1 MRLQILPARLFIII
15 YLHWSGGDFR
25 FDLLQPMQL
34 SVIIVNYN
42 VKYFLEQC
50 LLSVQKAVEGIDAEV
65 FVVDN
70 ASSDGSREY
79 LEPKFTNIHFD
90 WNKENVGFGKACN
103 QALKQANGD
112 FVLFLN
118 PDTVVPE
125 DCFTACFSF
134 FQQTPDA
141 GAIGIRMLDGSGMFL
156 PESKRSF
163 PSPLT
168 SFYKLSGLSF
178 LFPHSKTFGRYHL
191 GYLDEHKNHA
201 VDVLAGAFM
210 MIRKEVLAQT
220 GGFDESF
227 FMYGEDV
234 DLSYRIQ
241 KTKNKNYYF
250 SDRSILHFKGESTK
264 KSSVNY
270 VRMFYDAMSLFVR
283 KHYSS
288 SRAGVFSSLINAA
301 IWARA
306 LMSLLK
312 RFIQRVGLPLLDA
325 VLIFLSYMLAKFVWT
340 NYIRPEIVYMNKLL
354 WISFVV
360 FSFLFLLVSYYTG
373 LYEQK
378 FRYKNL
384 WQSSFISI
392 LIILAV
398 YSLLPEEYRFSRGLV
413 LLGAMYSYLFLYL
426 WRRILLYADILEK
439 AIDED
444 DYFSLVAG
452 TESDLIK
459 VNNLLHLHGRSQTIQ
474 GFVSPLN
481 EPKSLGRLDELQQLL
496 QNTPANELILC
507 QSKDLSFAQII
518 TLYEQTG
525 KRVKLRL
532 HAQHSESIIGSDSKN
547 EAGEVLHRQKLQL
560 SEEVNLRL
568 KRLIDVSTSA
578 LFLLS
583 FPLHFIINRH
593 ALSLL
598 QHSLA
603 VFTGRKTWVGFSTSR
618 QHLPTLPASVLGP
631 AGQPHHSS
639 QLKEEGLLLADEWYA
654 REYEPIYDLKTI
666 FANYQKLG
674 SK

>member
-1 MRLQILPARLFIII
+1 LRLQIL
-15 YLHWSGGDFR
+15 DFR
-25 FDLLQPMQL
+25 FELLQPMQL

-42 VKYFLEQC
+42 VKFFLEQC
-50 LLSVQKAVEGIDAEV
+50 LLSVQKAVAGIDAEV

-70 ASSDGSREY
+70 ASSDGSRDY
-79 LEPKFTNIHFD
+79 LEPKFTNIHFA
-90 WNKENVGFGKACN
+90 WNKENIGFGKACN
-103 QALKQANGD
+103 QALKQASGD
-112 FVLFLN
+112 FILFLN

-125 DCFTACFSF
+125 DCFTACFNF

-141 GAIGIRMLDGSGMFL
+141 GALGIRMLDGRGNFL

-168 SFYKLSGLSF
+168 SFYKLSGLSS
-178 LFPHSKTFGRYHL
+178 LFPKSKTFGRYHL
-191 GYLDEHKNHA
+191 GYLDQHKNHE

-210 MIRKEVLAQT
+210 MVRKDVLAQT

-241 KTKNKNYYF
+241 KTKYKNYYF

-301 IWARA
+301 IWMRA
-306 LMSLLK
+306 FISLMK
-312 RFIQRVGLPLLDA
+312 RFVLQAGLPLLDA

-340 NYIRPEIVYMNKLL
+340 GYIRPEIVYQNKLL

-384 WQSSFISI
+384 WQSSVVSI

-398 YSLLPEEYRFSRGLV
+398 YSLLPEEYRYSRGLV
-413 LLGAMYSYLFLYL
+413 LLGAMFSYLSLYL
-426 WRRILLYADILEK
+426 WRRILLYAEILEK
-439 AIDED
+439 AINED

-452 TESDLIK
+452 TEADLLK
-459 VNNLLHLHGRSQTIQ
+459 VNDLLHHYGRSKTIQ

-481 EPKSLGRLDELQQLL
+481 ESKSLGHINELQQLL

-507 QSKDLSFAQII
+507 ESNHLSFAQII
-518 TLYEQTG
+518 TLYEETG

-532 HAQHSESIIGSDSKN
+532 HAQQSESIIGSDSKN
-547 EAGEVLHRQKLQL
+547 EAGEVLHKEKLQL

-568 KRLIDVSTSA
+568 KRLIDVSTSL
-578 LFLLS
+578 LFLFS

-593 ALSLL
+593 APGLL
-598 QHSLA
+598 QHSLSVIA
-603 VFTGRKTWVGFSTSR
+603 GRKTWVGYSTR
-618 QHLPTLPASVLGP
+618 RKHLPPLPASILGP
-631 AGQPHHSS
+631 AGQPHHLS

-654 REYEPIYDLKTI
+654 REYEPAYDLKTI

>member
-1 MRLQILPARLFIII
+1 
-15 YLHWSGGDFR
+15 
-25 FDLLQPMQL
+25 MQL
-34 SVIIVNYN
+34 TVIIVNYN

-50 LLSVQKAVEGIDAEV
+50 LLSVQKAIEGIEAEV

-70 ASSDGSREY
+70 ASTDGSREY
-79 LEPKFTNIHFD
+79 LEPKFTNIHFT
-90 WNKENVGFGKACN
+90 WNTENIGFGKACN
-103 QALKQANGD
+103 QALKQSSGD

-125 DCFTACFSF
+125 DCFTACFNF
-134 FQQTPDA
+134 FLQRPDA
-141 GAIGIRMLDGSGMFL
+141 GAIGIRMLDGSGKFL

-163 PSPLT
+163 PSPIT
-168 SFYKLSGLSF
+168 SFYKLSGLSAI
-178 LFPHSKTFGRYHL
+178 FPGSKTFGRYHL
-191 GYLDEHKNHA
+191 GYLDQHKNHE

-210 MIRKEVLAQT
+210 MIRRDVITQT

-241 KTKNKNYYF
+241 KTTCSATGVKYKNYYF

-270 VRMFYDAMSLFVR
+270 VRMFYDAMSLFVQ

-301 IWARA
+301 IWMRA
-306 LMSLLK
+306 FVSLMK
-312 RFIQRVGLPLLDA
+312 RFILQVGLPLLDA
-325 VLIFLSYMLAKFVWT
+325 VLIFLSYMLAKFIWT
-340 NYIRPEIVYMNKLL
+340 GYIRTDIVYQNKLL

-360 FSFLFLLVSYYTG
+360 FSLLFLLVSYYTG

-384 WQSSFISI
+384 WQSSFVSI

-398 YSLLPEEYRFSRGLV
+398 YSLLPEAYRYSRGLV
-413 LLGAMYSYLFLYL
+413 LLGAMFSYLSLYL

-452 TESDLIK
+452 TEADLVK
-459 VNNLLHLHGRSQTIQ
+459 VNNLLRQHGRKQTIQ

-481 EPKSLGRLDELQQLL
+481 EARSLGSLTELPQLL
-496 QNTPANELILC
+496 QNTPANELILS
-507 QSKDLSFAQII
+507 QSNHLSFAQII
-518 TLYEQTG
+518 SLYEQTG

-532 HAQHSESIIGSDSKN
+532 HAEQSESIIGSDSKN
-547 EAGEVLHRQKLQL
+547 EAGEVLHRDKLQL
-560 SEEVNLRL
+560 GEE
-568 KRLIDVSTSA
+568 
-578 LFLLS
+578 
-583 FPLHFIINRH
+583 
-593 ALSLL
+593 
-598 QHSLA
+598 
-603 VFTGRKTWVGFSTSR
+603 
-618 QHLPTLPASVLGP
+618 
-631 AGQPHHSS
+631 
-639 QLKEEGLLLADEWYA
+639 
-654 REYEPIYDLKTI
+654 
-666 FANYQKLG
+666 
-674 SK
+674 

>member
-1 MRLQILPARLFIII
+1 
-15 YLHWSGGDFR
+15 
-25 FDLLQPMQL
+25 MQL

-50 LLSVQKAVEGIDAEV
+50 LLSVQKAIEGIDAEV
-65 FVVDN
+65 FVIDN

-79 LEPKFTNIHFD
+79 LEPKFTNIHFT

-103 QALKQANGD
+103 QALKQSTGE

-125 DCFTACFSF
+125 DCFTACFNF

-141 GAIGIRMLDGSGMFL
+141 GAIGIRMLDGSGKFL

-163 PSPLT
+163 PSPIT
-168 SFYKLSGLSF
+168 SFYKLSGLSSI
-178 LFPHSKTFGRYHL
+178 FPASKTFGRYHL
-191 GYLDEHKNHA
+191 GYLDQHKNHE

-210 MIRKEVLAQT
+210 MIRRDVINQT

-241 KTKNKNYYF
+241 KTACSETGLKYKNYYF
-250 SDRSILHFKGESTK
+250 SNRSILHFKGESTK

-301 IWARA
+301 IWMRA
-306 LMSLLK
+306 LISLMK
-312 RFIQRVGLPLLDA
+312 RFVLQVGLPLLDA

-340 NYIRPEIVYMNKLL
+340 GYIRTDIVYQNKLL

-398 YSLLPEEYRFSRGLV
+398 YSLLPEAYRYSRGLV
-413 LLGAMYSYLFLYL
+413 LLGAMFSYLSLFL
-426 WRRILLYADILEK
+426 WRKMLLYADIMEK

-452 TESDLIK
+452 TEADLIK
-459 VNNLLHLHGRSQTIQ
+459 VNNLLHHHGRNQTIQ

-481 EPKSLGRLDELQQLL
+481 EAKSLGPLHELQQLL

-507 QSKDLSFAQII
+507 QSKNLSFAHII
-518 TLYEQTG
+518 ELYEQTG
-525 KRVKLRL
+525 KKVKLRL

-547 EAGEVLHRQKLQL
+547 EAGEVLHQQKLQL
-560 SEEVNLRL
+560 SEGVNLRL
-568 KRLIDVSTSA
+568 KRLIDVSTS
-578 LFLLS
+578 LFFLLS
-583 FPLHFIINRH
+583 FPFHFIMNRH
-593 ALSLL
+593 GLGLL
-598 QHSLA
+598 QHSMS
-603 VFTGRKTWVGFSTSR
+603 VITGRKTWIGFSAHRT
-618 QHLPTLPASVLGP
+618 HLPPLPASVLGP

-654 REYEPIYDLKTI
+654 REYEPVYDLKTI

>member
-1 MRLQILPARLFIII
+1 
-15 YLHWSGGDFR
+15 
-25 FDLLQPMQL
+25 MQL
-34 SVIIVNYN
+34 SVIIINYN

-50 LLSVQKAVEGIDAEV
+50 LLSVQKAVEGMQAEI

-79 LEPKFTNIHFD
+79 LEPKFTNIHFA

-103 QALKQANGD
+103 QALKQASGD

-125 DCFTACFSF
+125 DCFTACFNF
-134 FQQTPDA
+134 FSQTPDA
-141 GAIGIRMLDGSGMFL
+141 GAIGIRMLDGSGKFL

-163 PSPLT
+163 PSPIT

-191 GYLDEHKNHA
+191 GYLNEHKNHA

-210 MIRKEVLAQT
+210 MIRKDVLAQT
-220 GGFDESF
+220 GGFDENF

-241 KTKNKNYYF
+241 KAGYKNYYF

-301 IWARA
+301 IWIRA
-306 LMSLLK
+306 LLSLMK
-312 RFIQRVGLPLLDA
+312 RFIKRVGLPLLDA
-325 VLIFLSYMLAKFVWT
+325 LLIFLSYLLAKFIWT
-340 NYIRPEIVYMNKLL
+340 SYIRTEIVYQNKLL
-354 WISFVV
+354 WISFIV

-384 WQSSFISI
+384 WQSSFVSI

-452 TESDLIK
+452 TEADLIK
-459 VNNLLHLHGRSQTIQ
+459 INNLLRHHGRSQTIQ

-547 EAGEVLHRQKLQL
+547 EAGEVLHREKLRL
-560 SEEVNLRL
+560 CEEVNLRL

-593 ALSLL
+593 ALGLL
-598 QHSLA
+598 QHSCA
-603 VFTGRKTWVGFSTSR
+603 VIMGRKTWIGFSTLR
-618 QHLPTLPASVLGP
+618 KHLPSLPASVLGP
-631 AGQPHHSS
+631 AGQPHHLSH
-639 QLKEEGLLLADEWYA
+639 LKEEGLLLADEWYA
-654 REYEPIYDLKTI
+654 REYEPVYDLKTI

>member
-1 MRLQILPARLFIII
+1 
-15 YLHWSGGDFR
+15 
-25 FDLLQPMQL
+25 MQL

-50 LLSVQKAVEGIDAEV
+50 LLSVQKAVQGMDAEV

-79 LEPKFTNIHFD
+79 LEQKFTNIHFV
-90 WNKENVGFGKACN
+90 WNKENIGFGKACN
-103 QALKQANGD
+103 QALKKAIGD

-125 DCFTACFSF
+125 DCFTACFTF

-141 GAIGIRMLDGSGMFL
+141 GAIGIRMLDGSGKFL

-163 PSPLT
+163 PSPIT
-168 SFYKLSGLSF
+168 SFYKLSGFSA
-178 LFPHSKTFGRYHL
+178 LFPRSKTFGRYHL
-191 GYLDEHKNHA
+191 GFLDQHKNHE

-210 MIRKEVLAQT
+210 MIRKDVLTQT

-241 KTKNKNYYF
+241 KTTRSATGGNYKNYYF

-301 IWARA
+301 IWVRA
-306 LMSLLK
+306 LISLMK
-312 RFIQRVGLPLLDA
+312 RFVLQVGLPLLDA
-325 VLIFLSYMLAKFVWT
+325 VLIFLSYLLAKFVWT
-340 NYIRPEIVYMNKLL
+340 SYIRPEIVYQNQLL

-384 WQSSFISI
+384 WQSSFVSI

-398 YSLLPEEYRFSRGLV
+398 YSLLPEAYRFSRGLV

-426 WRRILLYADILEK
+426 WRRLLLYADILEK

-452 TESDLIK
+452 TETDLVK
-459 VNNLLHLHGRSQTIQ
+459 VNNLLHQHGRSQTIQ

-481 EPKSLGRLDELQQLL
+481 EEKSLGRLAELPQLL

-507 QSKDLSFAQII
+507 QSKNLSFAQII
-518 TLYEQTG
+518 QLYEQTG

-532 HAQHSESIIGSDSKN
+532 HAQQSESIIGSDSKN
-547 EAGEVLHRQKLQL
+547 EAGEVLHREKLQL

-568 KRLIDVSTSA
+568 KRLIDVSTSL

-583 FPLHFIINRH
+583 FPVHFIINRH
-593 ALSLL
+593 ALGLL
-598 QHSLA
+598 QHSIA
-603 VFTGRKTWVGFSTSR
+603 VIRGRKTWIGFSTSR
-618 QHLPTLPASVLGP
+618 KHLPTLPASVLGP
-631 AGQPHHSS
+631 AGQPHHLSH
-639 QLKEEGLLLADEWYA
+639 LKEEGLLLADEWYA
-654 REYEPIYDLKTI
+654 REYEPVYDLKTI

>member
-1 MRLQILPARLFIII
+1 
-15 YLHWSGGDFR
+15 
-25 FDLLQPMQL
+25 MQL

-42 VKYFLEQC
+42 VKFFLEQC
-50 LLSVQKAVEGIDAEV
+50 LLSVQKAVEGMDAEV

-79 LEPKFTNIHFD
+79 LEPKFTNIHFV

-103 QALKQANGD
+103 QALKQSSGD

-125 DCFTACFSF
+125 DCFTACFNF

-141 GAIGIRMLDGSGMFL
+141 GALGIRMLDGSGKFL

-163 PSPLT
+163 PSPIT
-168 SFYKLSGLSF
+168 SFYKLSGLSS
-178 LFPHSKTFGRYHL
+178 LFPRSKTFGRYHL
-191 GYLDEHKNHA
+191 GYLDQHKNHE

-210 MIRKEVLAQT
+210 MIRKHVLTQT

-241 KTKNKNYYF
+241 KAACSATGGRFKNYYF

-301 IWARA
+301 IWVRA
-306 LMSLLK
+306 FISLMK
-312 RFIQRVGLPLLDA
+312 RFVLQVGLPLLDA

-340 NYIRPEIVYMNKLL
+340 SYIRPEIVYQNQLL

-384 WQSSFISI
+384 WQSSFVSI

-398 YSLLPEEYRFSRGLV
+398 YSLLPEAYRFSRGLV
-413 LLGAMYSYLFLYL
+413 LLGALYSYFFLYL

-452 TESDLIK
+452 TEVDLQK
-459 VNNLLHLHGRSQTIQ
+459 VNNLLYQHGRSQTIQ

-481 EPKSLGRLDELQQLL
+481 ESKSLGRIDELQQLL

-507 QSKDLSFAQII
+507 QSNNLSFAQII

-525 KRVKLRL
+525 KQVKLRL

-568 KRLIDVSTSA
+568 KRLIDVITSVF
-578 LFLLS
+578 FLLS
-583 FPLHFIINRH
+583 FPLHFIFNRH
-593 ALSLL
+593 GLGLL
-598 QHSLA
+598 QHSIS
-603 VFTGRKTWVGFSTSR
+603 VVTNRKTWIGFSAR
-618 QHLPTLPASVLGP
+618 RKHLPLLPASVLGP
-631 AGQPHHSS
+631 AGQPHHLSH
-639 QLKEEGLLLADEWYA
+639 LKEEGLLLADEWYA
-654 REYEPIYDLKTI
+654 REYEPLYDLKTI